1 MDRKRT
7 ESSREG
13 KVKNTEDI
21 LQDLGVRD
29 RQRGRMTKEEKGKS
43 GLKNCKHLPCEG

>member
-1 MDRKRT
+1 MDRQRT

-21 LQDLGVRD
+21 LQDLGVKAEREND
-29 RQRGRMTKEEKGKS
+29 KRGEREEWIKE
-43 GLKNCKHLPCEG
+43 L